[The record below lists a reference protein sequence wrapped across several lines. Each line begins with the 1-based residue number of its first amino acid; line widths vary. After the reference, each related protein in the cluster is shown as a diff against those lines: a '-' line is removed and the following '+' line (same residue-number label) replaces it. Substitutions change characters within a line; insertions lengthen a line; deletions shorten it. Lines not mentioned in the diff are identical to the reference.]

1 MAPSL
6 EESYAYCT
14 NLTRSRARNFY
25 YAFITLPKEKR
36 KAIYAAYAFCRL
48 SDDYSDE
55 EIPVDEKAALLS
67 GLHDLVDKAFS
78 GTPDSEVFVALMDAS
93 ERYSIPKDYFH
104 EIIKGVEMDLE
115 INRYADFDEL
125 YQYCYRVASV
135 VGLVCIEIFEYTDP
149 RALEYATDMGIA
161 MQLTNILRDIEEDCG
176 RGRVYLPQDE
186 LARHGVT
193 EESLR
198 AGDTGLAF
206 RVMMEEQVGRARRYF
221 ERSAA
226 LLPLLKPRSRLC
238 PAVLRALYSAVLDR
252 IEARDYNVFG
262 ERVALSSREKLAITA
277 KVWSAT
283 TVKNLVGR
291 W

>member
-149 RALEYATDMGIA
+149 RALGV
-161 MQLTNILRDIEEDCG
+161 RDGHGDSHAAYEHPAGHRRGLWSGEGVSAAGRTGPTRGYRGVVAG
-176 RGRVYLPQDE
+176 RGNG
-186 LARHGVT
+186 AGVPGDDGG
-193 EESLR
+193 
-198 AGDTGLAF
+198 AGRPGEGVF
-206 RVMMEEQVGRARRYF
+206 REKRGTASTLEATVPAVSGGA
-221 ERSAA
+221 SGA
-226 LLPLLKPRSRLC
+226 LLG
-238 PAVLRALYSAVLDR
+238 SAGQD
-252 IEARDYNVFG
+252 
-262 ERVALSSREKLAITA
+262 
-277 KVWSAT
+277 
-283 TVKNLVGR
+283 
-291 W
+291 